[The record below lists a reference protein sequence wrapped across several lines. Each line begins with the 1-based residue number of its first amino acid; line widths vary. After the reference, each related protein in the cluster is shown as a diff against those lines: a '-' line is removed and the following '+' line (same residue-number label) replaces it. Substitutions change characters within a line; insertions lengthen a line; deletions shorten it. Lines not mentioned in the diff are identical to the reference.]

1 MLGLAGMYLA
11 LVLAP
16 SAAAR
21 PELPEGYEPTAQ
33 SGGSSAFSVGEPAP
47 GFDNPGG
54 GVDWAIVTVPVL
66 VVTVCLIAMSLV
78 AAGRRRRGLTTA

>member
-1 MLGLAGMYLA
+1 MLGLAGMYVA

-33 SGGSSAFSVGEPAP
+33 SGGSSSLSAGAP
-47 GFDNPGG
+47 TGGFDAPGG
-54 GVDWAIVTVPVL
+54 GVDWAMVSVPV
-66 VVTVCLIAMSLV
+66 VVAAVCLISLV
-78 AAGRRRRGLTTA
+78 AAGRRRRGLATA